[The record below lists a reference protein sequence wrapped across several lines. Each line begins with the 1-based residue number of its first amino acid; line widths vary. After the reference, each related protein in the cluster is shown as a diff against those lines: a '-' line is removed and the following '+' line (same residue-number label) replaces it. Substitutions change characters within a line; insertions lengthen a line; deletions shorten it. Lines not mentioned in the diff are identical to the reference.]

1 MTVSRFTSRHC
12 RVIISFTTVTHFDG
26 KVSRWSLIRVLLQC
40 FGDHRV
46 IKLPISVTVVLLGNS
61 LEGMGAFWA
70 SRPYRK
76 NGSFTD
82 ERKRKSPKSLFYNN
96 LGEIFGGA

>member
-1 MTVSRFTSRHC
+1 MTVSRFTSRRC

-61 LEGMGAFWA
+61 LEGMAAQKEYPVLTGIL
-70 SRPYRK
+70 R
-76 NGSFTD
+76 
-82 ERKRKSPKSLFYNN
+82 
-96 LGEIFGGA
+96 

>member
-1 MTVSRFTSRHC
+1 MTVSRFASR
-12 RVIISFTTVTHFDG
+12 RRRAIISLTTVTHFDG

-46 IKLPISVTVVLLGNS
+46 IKLPISVTVVSLGNS
-61 LEGMGAFWA
+61 QEGMAAFWA

-82 ERKRKSPKSLFYNN
+82 GRKRKSPKSLFYNN